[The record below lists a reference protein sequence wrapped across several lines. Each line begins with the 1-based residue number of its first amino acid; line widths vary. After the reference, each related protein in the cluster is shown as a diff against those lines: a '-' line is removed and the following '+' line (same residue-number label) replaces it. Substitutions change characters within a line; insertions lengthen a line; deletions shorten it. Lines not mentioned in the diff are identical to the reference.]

1 MSTPT
6 TEIPGYVAGTWAID
20 PIHSEVGFSVRHM
33 MVSKVRGKFEKV
45 EGTFVTGPDPLQ
57 SSVNATIDAASIT
70 TSHNDRDNHVRS
82 EDFLHVEK
90 HPTITFQ
97 STGVRQEDG
106 EYLLDGNLTIKDATR
121 PVTLH
126 LELNGFGPDAYG
138 GTRAGFSAKGEIS
151 RKDFGVSFNGVIPG
165 TNGAVVSDKVN
176 LDLEVEGVLQPAQ

>member
-1 MSTPT
+1 MSTAA

-45 EGTFVTGPDPLQ
+45 EGSFTTGADPLQ
-57 SSVNATIDAASIT
+57 STVSATIDT
-70 TSHNDRDNHVRS
+70 TSFSTSQVDRDNHVRS

-97 STGVRQEDG
+97 STGVRPDG
-106 EYLLDGNLTIKDATR
+106 DDFLLDGNLTIKEVTR
-121 PVTLH
+121 PITLK
-126 LELNGFGPDAYG
+126 LEINGFGPDAFG

-151 RKDFGVSFNGVIPG
+151 RKDFGVNFNGVIPG

-176 LDLEVEGVLQPAQ
+176 IDLEIEGVLQQ

>member
-1 MSTPT
+1 MSTAA

-45 EGTFVTGPDPLQ
+45 DGTFTTAPDPLQ
-57 SSVNATIDAASIT
+57 SSVTATIDTSSIT
-70 TSHNDRDNHVRS
+70 TSQNDRDNHIRS

-97 STGVRQEDG
+97 STGVRPDG
-106 EYLLDGNLTIKDATR
+106 DDFLLDGNLTIRDVTR
-121 PVTLH
+121 PVTLK
-126 LELNGFGPDAYG
+126 LELNGFGPDPFG

-151 RKDFGVSFNGVIPG
+151 RGDFGVSFNGVIPG
-165 TNGAVVSDKVN
+165 TNNGVVVSDKVN
-176 LDLEVEGVLQPAQ
+176 LDLEIEGVLQQ

>member
-1 MSTPT
+1 MSTAA
-6 TEIPGYVAGTWAID
+6 TEVPGYIAGTWAID

-45 EGTFVTGPDPLQ
+45 EGTFVTGPTEIE
-57 SSVNATIDAASIT
+57 SSVNATIAAASIN
-70 TSHNDRDNHVRS
+70 TSQADRDNHVRS

-90 HPTITFQ
+90 HPTITFD
-97 STGVRQEDG
+97 STGVHQDG
-106 EYLLDGNLTIKDATR
+106 DDFVLEGNLTIRDVTR
-121 PVTLH
+121 PVTLK
-126 LELNGFGPDAYG
+126 LEINGFGPDAYG

-176 LDLEVEGVLQPAQ
+176 LDLEIEGVLQQ